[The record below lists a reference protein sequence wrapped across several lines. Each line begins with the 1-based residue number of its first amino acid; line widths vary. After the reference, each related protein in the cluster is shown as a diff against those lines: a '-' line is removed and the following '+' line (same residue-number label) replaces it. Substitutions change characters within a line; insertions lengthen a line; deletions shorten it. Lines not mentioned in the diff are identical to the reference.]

1 MRRIFMATCMVALS
15 LAMAQSDN
23 QCASCCPSC
32 SQEQE
37 QLPQQ
42 DPNSVT
48 AIIDRLDAKVKNLQT
63 YECKLDYIFKQPLL
77 ESQTRRKG
85 TLRYAKFG
93 DRSFLRVDL
102 STLQYDDEPEQK
114 HNEQF
119 LFDGIWGTYIDHQS
133 QSVQRQQVA
142 EPNAPLDAFAL
153 LSRRV
158 PVLGFSKS
166 DDLRKE
172 FEIERL
178 PETPPNAA
186 PVHTL
191 HMKVKPDSVYHA
203 DYTAIDFQIDKKLSL
218 PTRIVAVT
226 TEQQDIHEI
235 KLTDPRTNHAIPR
248 DVFNIDIPAGFSIE
262 TVPLERTGPPK

>member
-1 MRRIFMATCMVALS
+1 MHRTIVAACVLALS
-15 LAMAQSDN
+15 LAMAQSDDHVAT
-23 QCASCCPSC
+23 CSPSCC
-32 SQEQE
+32 QDQV
-37 QLPQQ
+37 QDQ

-48 AIIDRLDAKVKNLQT
+48 AIIDRLDAKARSLEA

-77 ESQTRRKG
+77 ESQTRRTG
-85 TLRYAKFG
+85 TLRYARFG

-102 STLQYDDEPEQK
+102 NTLQYDDEPEQK

-172 FEIERL
+172 FDIERL
-178 PETPPNAA
+178 PETQPNPA
-186 PVHTL
+186 PVYTL
-191 HMKVKPDSVYHA
+191 RMKVKPDSVYHA
-203 DYTAIDFQIDKKLSL
+203 DYTTIDFQIDKKLSL
-218 PTRIVAVT
+218 PSRIVAVT
-226 TEQQDIHEI
+226 TEQEDIHEI
-235 KLTDPRTNHAIPR
+235 KLTDPRINHPIPR
-248 DVFNIDIPAGFSIE
+248 EVFDIDIPAGFSIE
-262 TVPLERTGPPK
+262 TVPLERAGRPK

>member
-1 MRRIFMATCMVALS
+1 MHRTIIAAGVLA
-15 LAMAQSDN
+15 LAMAAIQSN
-23 QCASCCPSC
+23 GQCSTTSPTCC
-32 SQEQE
+32 QEQN
-37 QLPQQ
+37 Q

-48 AIIDRLDAKVKNLQT
+48 AILDKLDAKVRGLQV
-63 YECKLDYIFKQPLL
+63 YQCKLDYVFKQPLL
-77 ESQTRRKG
+77 ESQTRRTG
-85 TLRYAKFG
+85 TLQYAKFG

-102 STLQYDDEPEQK
+102 NTLQYDDEPQQK
-114 HNEQF
+114 HKEQF

-142 EPNAPLDAFAL
+142 EPNEPVDAFAL
-153 LSRRV
+153 VSRRV

-178 PETPPNAA
+178 PETGAKPS
-186 PVHTL
+186 PVYTL
-191 HMKVKPDSVYHA
+191 RMKVKPDSTYHE
-203 DYTAIDFQIDKKLSL
+203 DYTTIDFQIDKKHGL

-235 KLTDPRTNHAIPR
+235 RLTDPKINHTIPR
-248 DVFNIDIPAGFSIE
+248 EQFDIEIPGEYSIE
-262 TVPLERTGPPK
+262 TVPLERSGPRQ